1 MFVELHIIQNFP
13 PSNLNRDDIGQ
24 PKDCDL
30 GGFRRARISSQC
42 QKRAIRW
49 NPEFVKATKVPLGS
63 RTKLIVQELTR
74 RLTAREIPEEQAQQ
88 AAILFAEEYS
98 GKMDQKRK
106 EQTAVLLYLSESE
119 FEWVAS
125 KLQENWKAISKL
137 LAAPKPKSD
146 ENDKS
151 SKGKKGRAEKAD
163 TAVITDL
170 INELIKQTKERT
182 SAPDIALFGRMLAD
196 RPETNIDAA
205 CQVAHAISTHAI
217 GKMELDYYTAMD
229 DLQAKEK
236 TGASFLDVAYFTSAC
251 FYRYARLD
259 WEQLKKNLQDDGLA
273 VKTVEGF
280 LRAAEAAIPSG
291 KKNSFAQQ
299 CRPSFMLV
307 VLREKDSA
315 GWSLVN
321 AFERPVNAK
330 SEGDLVEASVK
341 RLDAQLGHL
350 CSFYGDDSIKA
361 MAVALPDGLV
371 TPDQLGERL
380 RESVKNMQDWIEAI
394 CEPLR
399 QGG

>member
-49 NPEFVKATKVPLGS
+49 NPEFVKATQVPLGS

-88 AAILFAEEYS
+88 AAILFAEGYS

-119 FEWVAS
+119 FEWVTS
-125 KLQENWKAISKL
+125 KLQENWNAISKL
-137 LAAPKPKSD
+137 LAAPKSD

-151 SKGKKGRAEKAD
+151 AKGKKGKAEKAD

-170 INELIKQTKERT
+170 INELIKQTKQRT

-196 RPETNIDAA
+196 KPETNIDAA

-217 GKMELDYYTAMD
+217 GKMELDYYTAVD
-229 DLQAKEK
+229 DLQAKDK
-236 TGASFLDVAYFTSAC
+236 TGAAFLDVAYFTSAC

-259 WEQLKKNLQDDGLA
+259 WEQLKENLKDDALA

-321 AFERPVNAK
+321 AFEKPVNAK
-330 SEGDLVEASVK
+330 SEGDLVEASVR

-350 CSFYGDDSIKA
+350 CDFYGDDSIKA

-371 TPDQLGERL
+371 TPDQLSERL
-380 RESVKNMQDWIEAI
+380 RGSVENMQDWIAAI

>member
-49 NPEFVKATKVPLGS
+49 NPEFVNTTQAPLGS
-63 RTKLIVQELTR
+63 RTKLIVQELTK
-74 RLTAREIPEEQAQQ
+74 RLTAQNIPEEQARQ
-88 AAILFAEEYS
+88 AAILFAEAYS

-119 FEWVAS
+119 FEWVAGQ
-125 KLQENWKAISKL
+125 LQENWGVISNL
-137 LAAPKPKSD
+137 VATPKPD
-146 ENDKS
+146 ESDKS
-151 SKGKKGRAEKAD
+151 AKGKKGKAEKAD
-163 TAVITDL
+163 ASVVTD
-170 INELIKQTKERT
+170 IVNELIKETKGRT

-196 RPETNIDAA
+196 KPETNIDAA
-205 CQVAHAISTHAI
+205 CQVAHAISTHTI
-217 GKMELDYYTAMD
+217 GKMDLDYYTAVD
-229 DLQAKEK
+229 DLQSKDKA
-236 TGASFLDVAYFTSAC
+236 GAGFLDVAYFTSAC

-259 WEQLKKNLQDDGLA
+259 WEQLKKNLQDDDLA

-291 KKNSFAQQ
+291 KENSFAQQ
-299 CRPSFMLV
+299 CRPSFMLAM
-307 VLREKDSA
+307 LRDKDSA

-321 AFERPVNAK
+321 AFEKPVSAK
-330 SEGDLVEASVK
+330 SEGDLIEASVK
-341 RLDAQLGHL
+341 RLDTQLGNL
-350 CSFYGDDSIKA
+350 CDFYGDDSIKA
-361 MAVALPDGLV
+361 IAVALPDGLV
-371 TPDQLGERL
+371 TPDQLSDIL
-380 RESVKNMQDWIEAI
+380 RGSVKNMQGWIDAI
-394 CEPLR
+394 CAPLR